1 MELARVCVVIA
12 AYNARDTIQRAVAS
26 ALAEPEVLEV
36 VVFDDASSDDTSAEA
51 LLADDGSKRLTVI
64 RSEVNL
70 GPSIGRNKAIAAST
84 APLISILDADDFF
97 IPGRFK
103 SMLEVSDWDLLADN
117 ILFVTDATQC
127 KDFKDP
133 ADIRQEPMNLDAPAF
148 VAGNLPNKQFARGQ
162 LGFLKPVL
170 SRAFLDRHGLRYNEN
185 MRLGEDYDLY
195 LRCLVA
201 GAKFKLM
208 KSCGYC
214 AVVRGNSLSSQHAT
228 EDLKNL
234 YLADMKVLTKP
245 DLSEDLRSVLS
256 DHAGHIRSRYEHR
269 WFLDLKRSRGLLA
282 AASFLSESPRRFRD
296 VTAAILRDKMKFI
309 LARDSSSAA
318 GSRLLMPVDNSL

>member
-12 AYNARDTIQRAVAS
+12 AYNARETIRRAVAS

-36 VVFDDASSDDTSAEA
+36 VVFDDASTDDTSALA
-51 LLADDGSKRLTVI
+51 LKADDGTGRLKVI
-64 RSEVNL
+64 RSEINV
-70 GPSIGRNKAIAAST
+70 GPSVGRNRAIASST

-103 SMLEVSDWDLLADN
+103 AMLQVSGWDLIADN
-117 ILFVTDATQC
+117 ILFVTDVMQVE
-127 KDFKDP
+127 DFKEP
-133 ADIRQEPMNLDAPAF
+133 CELRQEPIALDAPTF

-162 LGFLKPVL
+162 LGFLKPLV
-170 SRAFLDRHGLRYNEN
+170 SREFLNRHDLRYNEK

-201 GAKFKLM
+201 GAKFTLL

-214 AVVRGNSLSSQHAT
+214 AFVRNNSLSSRHAT
-228 EDLKNL
+228 EDLQHL
-234 YLADMKVLTKP
+234 YLADMAVLAHPT
-245 DLSEDLRSVLS
+245 LSSALRAILA
-256 DHAGHIRSRYEHR
+256 DHAAHIKSRYEHR

-282 AASFLSESPRRFRD
+282 AAGFLSSSPRRFRD
-296 VTAAILRDKMKFI
+296 ISAAIVRDKMAVLF
-309 LARDSSSAA
+309 ARNTSSVS
-318 GSRLLMPVDNSL
+318 GCRLLMPVDSSL